1 MTGKGYLRGFF
12 IFLSLFLLFWFW
24 IFISILFAQSP
35 KSTVSRLFSPRPNG
49 RARIE
54 PSFYE
59 RQAWVEDILPDGIT
73 RDALARNGNRVS
85 IRFAQ
90 PMDTGY
96 AALTTHSVTWEG
108 DVPIDYSRTEW
119 TDDYTFVLSVNRP
132 LLEGESMTL
141 VYEFRTKL
149 AQTLPRVV
157 FNYE

>member
-24 IFISILFAQSP
+24 IFISLLSGQSP
-35 KSTVSRLFSPRPNG
+35 KSTVSRLFSPRPNEKPL
-49 RARIE
+49 IE

-59 RQAWVEDILPDGIT
+59 RQAWVEDILPDAT
-73 RDALARNGNRVS
+73 SRDSLARNGNRVS

-96 AALTTHSVTWEG
+96 AALTSHSVSWEG
-108 DVPIDYSRTEW
+108 DVPIDFSRKEW

-132 LLEGESMTL
+132 LLKGESMTL
-141 VYEFRTKL
+141 VYEFRTRL

-157 FNYE
+157 LNYE